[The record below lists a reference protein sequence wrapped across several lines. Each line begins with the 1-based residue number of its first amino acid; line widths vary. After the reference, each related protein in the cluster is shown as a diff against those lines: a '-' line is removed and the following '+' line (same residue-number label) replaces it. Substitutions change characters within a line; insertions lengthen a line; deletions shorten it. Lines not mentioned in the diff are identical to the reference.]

1 MNQWRSSDWLESHIE
16 QILGFYHPDCLDTTH
31 GGYIAQFNEETGG
44 IYEEQSKHLVA
55 TCRFIANY
63 SIGYRLLDRDWCR
76 WACEHGVN
84 FLLDYHHD
92 KTQGG
97 FHWIVEGREPVD
109 SRRVCYGHAFV
120 ILALARAKRATVTS
134 REIPLTETVDFVM
147 DQFWEDKYGLCTSEY
162 DATWTHPEDY
172 RGQNANMHMC
182 EALIAAYDVT
192 GEERHLEDA
201 LTIARGLTVTL
212 TQETDGL
219 IWEHYTPTWEHDFT
233 YNRETPNDTFR
244 PWGYQPGHQIEWAK
258 LLAVLSRHSD
268 ADWLLDRAE
277 ELFHLAIENGW
288 DADRGGFYYSFDREG
303 EPVVTEK
310 YSWEVAEAIGAT
322 AALSEQTDDSQYSE
336 WYDTFWQYATTHLMN
351 PEFGNW
357 YTKVTEANEPVPT
370 TAGVAVEPGYHPI
383 GACTEALR
391 SLD

>member
-1 MNQWRSSDWLESHIE
+1 
-16 QILGFYHPDCLDTTH
+16 
-31 GGYIAQFNEETGG
+31 
-44 IYEEQSKHLVA
+44 
-55 TCRFIANY
+55 
-63 SIGYRLLDRDWCR
+63 
-76 WACEHGVN
+76 
-84 FLLDYHHD
+84 
-92 KTQGG
+92 
-97 FHWIVEGREPVD
+97 
-109 SRRVCYGHAFV
+109 
-120 ILALARAKRATVTS
+120 
-134 REIPLTETVDFVM
+134 M

-310 YSWEVAEAIGAT
+310 YSWEVAEAIGAA

-383 GACTEALR
+383 GGCTEALR